1 MQAQNEENKKR
12 MTDMELH
19 IKKIT
24 SESENKVNILKQ
36 ECERLNNLIEKKN
49 AEIRSLGGEV
59 QEAQEVIRNSTNQTN
74 RLSSELNDFKNR
86 LGQSSQETET
96 YKQKLQKLLGE
107 NTALGE
113 EVRSAQENLRLSAG
127 TMSKLQNELKVA
139 CNDN

>member
-1 MQAQNEENKKR
+1 M
-12 MTDMELH
+12 
-19 IKKIT
+19 
-24 SESENKVNILKQ
+24 
-36 ECERLNNLIEKKN
+36 
-49 AEIRSLGGEV
+49 

-96 YKQKLQKLLGE
+96 YKQRLQKLIGE

-127 TMSKLQNELKVA
+127 TMSKLQN
-139 CNDN
+139 